1 MSMRRKLLRMASA
14 LWQFRDPLLLRD
26 LGHRLSDLRRIQA
39 IRNENPGCEIDDH
52 IVATG
57 WRTGAL
63 RICSGARVEAGTVF
77 ALGDHANGW
86 GYLEIGANS
95 WVGQYNNIRLGGDGV
110 VRIGEDCL
118 ISQFCTIVATNHD
131 IRGRM
136 HIRSAGPNVRKLGVT
151 IGNGVWLGA
160 GCVVLPGVNIGDGAV
175 VGANSV
181 VRADV
186 PAFEIWAGAP
196 AKPIGHRDAI

>member
-1 MSMRRKLLRMASA
+1 MLRGLRCIASA

-26 LGHRLSDLRRIQA
+26 LGHRVSHLRQIEA
-39 IRNENPGCEIDDH
+39 IRHENPGCEIDDH
-52 IVATG
+52 LVVTG
-57 WRTGAL
+57 LRPGAL
-63 RICSGARVEAGTVF
+63 RICRGARVEAGTVF
-77 ALGDHANGW
+77 ALGDEVNGW
-86 GYLEIGANS
+86 GRLEIGANS
-95 WVGQYNNIRLGGDGV
+95 WIGQYNNIRLGGAGV
-110 VRIGEDCL
+110 VRVGEDCL

-131 IRGRM
+131 TRGRAQ
-136 HIRSAGPNVRKLGVT
+136 IREAAPDVRKLGVT

-196 AKPIGHRDAI
+196 AKRVGQRDAI